1 MKVKLQKATV
11 TAINIKEAIKLTIE
25 IDEISADDLVELCKL
40 RNTDVSLTF
49 SNTQTQL
56 PNEEVKTVLDE
67 KAAERLKQAAAE
79 LRSEEETPKVE
90 VQAWE

>member
-1 MKVKLQKATV
+1 MKVKLQKATI
-11 TAINIKEAIKLTIE
+11 TAINIKEAIKLMIE
-25 IDEISADDLVELCKL
+25 IDEISADDLVELFKL

-56 PNEEVKTVLDE
+56 PNEDIPLDE

-79 LRSEEETPKVE
+79 LRHSPEEETPKVE